1 MRCESWTQ
9 RCQMYVYNVE
19 FSMATEFFSV
29 FYHIMMSFKPINIV
43 GNIELDLNRVVKPF
57 GPIRRQDTKNRRLP
71 SCLFPITFEKGPGL
85 ISESSLKCDHY
96 WIQPPPETAP
106 IIWMDEP
113 IGTPLFNPALWFGQY
128 HSWPSAQPFRVGCWR
143 ANTCS
148 QGSDPI
154 TCSSPRRKWKFST
167 HGKVDNFQVEN

>member
-57 GPIRRQDTKNRRLP
+57 GPIRRQDTNNLRLP
-71 SCLFPITFEKGPGL
+71 SSLFPITLEMGPGL
-85 ISESSLKCDHY
+85 ISESNSKGDHY